1 MQKKFFYSCNP
12 FAHLRLKLKLYD
24 PVDLLILIMDIS
36 FIGTWTNEIKEEI
49 ESWIKEKFIELKT
62 DEEILPDLIEF
73 VSQLVESQ
81 KEMKSIYA
89 ELKDILDGD
98 ENQAR

>member
-1 MQKKFFYSCNP
+1 
-12 FAHLRLKLKLYD
+12 
-24 PVDLLILIMDIS
+24 MDIS

-49 ESWIKEKFIELKT
+49 ESWIKEKFIELNT

-98 ENQAR
+98 ENPAR